1 MNANH
6 NIQIFE
12 QPLKKGR
19 FHIGQLQYTIY
30 SLRIPSVSYM
40 VSLSAVRFQSQ
51 MSLILG
57 RESCEISPFHSF
69 PQVSSAALIFNAEY
83 LQVS

>member
-1 MNANH
+1 LNQQFEYRIAVNANH

-40 VSLSAVRFQSQ
+40 DSLSAVRFQSQ

-57 RESCEISPFHSF
+57 VRSHPFTLF
-69 PQVSSAALIFNAEY
+69 RRYRAL
-83 LQVS
+83 L